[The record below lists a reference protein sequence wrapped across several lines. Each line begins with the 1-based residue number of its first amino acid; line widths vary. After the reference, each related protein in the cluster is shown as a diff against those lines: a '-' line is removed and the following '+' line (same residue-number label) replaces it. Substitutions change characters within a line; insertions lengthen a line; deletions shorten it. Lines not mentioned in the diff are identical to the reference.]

1 VTDKLC
7 LRCDWSGST
16 KEVVCPSCGSQL
28 FRPPGAPPA
37 RTRWR
42 PVRRERRR
50 SRRSRRSEALATP
63 TAESF
68 DPAVPDEAP
77 TQAAPV
83 SRRAG
88 WMAGA
93 VVLAVALVLG
103 VVVQRATPPA
113 PPIAPAPGLQGD
125 LVFAASEIGDRS
137 RLWIWDLAT
146 GEIREGPV
154 VGSPV
159 KLVDAYRAAPGE
171 GWIGV
176 VSTVAGRQEAALLR
190 NFATTDVP
198 TPVLRGQLVDWS
210 TGGDLV
216 VSATKSPEACSEL
229 RVESFRFGADIRSE
243 LLDQPICGRLTGLG
257 LDDATAHVGLEDG
270 ELAWVARVWQ
280 GSADP
285 WIEGV
290 SLVAVAEGGGAL
302 VTTSCLAPNAGS
314 ATCGAL
320 AYADPALPGDDRM
333 IPYADDEVGMLMSE
347 RFLGWSRDGRTGFVL
362 GTYGDVRGVYA
373 VTPARA
379 RPRPPRLIVASVAT
393 EVYVAESSGS
403 GGGELFISRDGGLL
417 LVRADG
423 EQVPL
428 VVPDGAPSPDGPIV
442 WLASAGGV

>member
-1 VTDKLC
+1 MTEKLC

-16 KEVVCPSCGSQL
+16 KEGACPSCGSQL

-42 PVRRERRR
+42 PARREPRR
-50 SRRSRRSEALATP
+50 SRRTEALATP

-68 DPAVPDEAP
+68 DPAVPDDAP

-83 SRRAG
+83 SRRGG
-88 WMAGA
+88 WVAGA

-113 PPIAPAPGLQGD
+113 PPIAPAPALQGD
-125 LVFAASEIGDRS
+125 LVFAASDVGDRS
-137 RLWIWDLAT
+137 RLWIWHLAS

-154 VGSPV
+154 VESPV
-159 KLVDAYRAAPGE
+159 QLVDAYRAAPGE

-176 VSTVAGRQEAALLR
+176 VSAVAGRQEAALLR

-198 TPVLRGQLVDWS
+198 TPVLSGQLVEWS

-229 RVESFRFGADIRSE
+229 QVESLRLGADLRSE
-243 LLDQPICGRLTGLG
+243 RLDQPICGRLTGLG
-257 LDDATAHVGLEDG
+257 LDDATPHVGLVDG
-270 ELAWVARVWQ
+270 ELEWVARVWQ
-280 GSADP
+280 GTADP

-302 VTTSCLAPNAGS
+302 VATSCVAADADPD
-314 ATCGAL
+314 TCGAL
-320 AYADPALPGDDRM
+320 AYADPALPGGDRM

-347 RFLGWSRDGRTGFVL
+347 RFLGWGRDGRTGFVL
-362 GTYGDVRGVYA
+362 GTYGNVRGVYA
-373 VTPARA
+373 VTTARA
-379 RPRPPRLIVASVAT
+379 RPRPPRLIVASLAT
-393 EVYVAESSGS
+393 EVYLAESSGL
-403 GGGELFISRDGGLL
+403 GGGELFVSRDGGLL

-428 VVPDGAPSPDGPIV
+428 AIPDGAPSPDGPIV
-442 WLASAGGV
+442 WLASAGGA